1 MSHLKGIVSIG
12 KHREMEILR
21 ESEGESQMDSFG
33 LTIFW
38 KMPLDGARAR
48 ARRKTP
54 SSWNQL
60 ILSWS

>member
-21 ESEGESQMDSFG
+21 ESEEESQMGSFG

-38 KMPLDGARAR
+38 RMPLDGAR